1 MDDSAFA
8 LDLLRTALVDDGVE
22 VACGRDLAD
31 IERLRGD
38 AADLVLMDV
47 DMPEAFGDDV
57 TTWLL
62 GEGLRAPVYL
72 LSNLPEDQLARR
84 ALESG
89 ARGYISKGLGLD
101 AVVARVHAILETP
114 NRGRS
119 LAPSLL
125 INDFVSMAAGR
136 LRRADAAVA
145 SGAFSAA
152 ASELHTLS
160 GEAGLLGLPQL
171 AKLAEASRRDAI
183 ALVAGQE
190 SIHSTS
196 ALRVSLAAVAVELA
210 EAATRARVP
219 VPISP
224 LTGRTGRLLLLDDS
238 DLYRSTLMG
247 LLEDAGY
254 EVVEVRR
261 LAEARHRIHDGHY
274 DLAILDLQL
283 DDGSGSELI
292 PEIRAHAPRTRLLLL
307 SGQEPTSH
315 NADLMLP
322 KSIDPDELLRQV
334 DELIRRPSRP
344 STNRMS
350 NA

>member
-8 LDLLRTALVDDGVE
+8 LDLVRTALVDDGVL
-22 VACGRDLAD
+22 VSCGRDLAD
-31 IERLRGD
+31 IARLRGE
-38 AADLVLMDV
+38 AVDLVVMDV

-57 TTWLL
+57 TSWLL
-62 GEGLRAPVYL
+62 GEGLSAPVYL

-84 ALESG
+84 AQDCG
-89 ARGYISKGLGLD
+89 ARGFISKGIGLD
-101 AVVARVHAILETP
+101 AVVQRIHAILETP
-114 NRGRS
+114 KPGRS

-125 INDFVSMAAGR
+125 ISDFVSMASGR
-136 LRRADAAVA
+136 LRRAEAAVG
-145 SGAFSAA
+145 SGAFSVA

-160 GEAGLLGLPQL
+160 GEAGLLGLGEL
-171 AKLAEASRRDAI
+171 ARLAEACRRDAI
-183 ALVAGQE
+183 ALVSGQE
-190 SIHSTS
+190 SITATS
-196 ALRVSLAAVAVELA
+196 ALRVSLAAVAVELT

-219 VPISP
+219 MLIAP
-224 LTGRTGRLLLLDDS
+224 LTRRTGRLLLLDDS

-261 LAEARHRIHDGHY
+261 LSEARHRIHDGHY

-292 PEIRAHAPRTRLLLL
+292 PEIRAHAPRTRLVLL
-307 SGQEPTSH
+307 SGQDPTAH

-322 KSIDPDELLRQV
+322 KSIDPDELLRQL
-334 DELIRRPSRP
+334 DELLRKPN
-344 STNRMS
+344 TKRMS